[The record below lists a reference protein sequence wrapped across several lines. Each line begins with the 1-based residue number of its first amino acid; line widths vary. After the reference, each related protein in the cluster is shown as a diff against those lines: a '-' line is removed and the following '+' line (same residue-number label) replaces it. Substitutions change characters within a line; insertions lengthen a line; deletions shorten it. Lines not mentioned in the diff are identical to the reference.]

1 MEPIHGLSD
10 ESGCFGNASAKLLR
24 NQGNQTAVN
33 CKEDSEGKKF
43 MHWSKHTPLGDTVT
57 SKGGGIVQL
66 NDLISASSSTF
77 LSDFKSV
84 SMAGL
89 SILNS
94 NTTRTAKKKRHLCA
108 YTPST
113 ERSVASNFQ

>member
-1 MEPIHGLSD
+1 MEPIHGLGD
-10 ESGCFGNASAKLLR
+10 ESGCFGKASSNALR

-33 CKEDSEGKKF
+33 CEEDSEGRNF

-57 SKGGGIVQL
+57 SKGILL

-94 NTTRTAKKKRHLCA
+94 NTHTAKKKRHLCA

-113 ERSVASNFQ
+113 ERSVASNYQ